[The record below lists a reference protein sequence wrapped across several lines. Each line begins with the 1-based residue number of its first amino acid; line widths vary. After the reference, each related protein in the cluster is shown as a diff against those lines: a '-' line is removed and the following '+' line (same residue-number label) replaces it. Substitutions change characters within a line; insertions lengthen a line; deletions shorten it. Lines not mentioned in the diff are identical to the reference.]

1 MEDGSP
7 PVACSLNQTNL
18 AERTA
23 RWQALTARALR
34 QTVPTSDGM
43 RLVFA
48 AGPGVVDELESL
60 AALERD
66 CCAFAA
72 WSVRADAGDVTLNV
86 TGDSEEA
93 VTAVRSLFPALGTF
107 RENAAP

>member
-18 AERTA
+18 AERTE

-34 QTVPTSDGM
+34 QTTHTSDGV

-48 AGPGVVDELESL
+48 AGPGVADELESL
-60 AALERD
+60 AAHERD

-72 WSVRADAGDVTLNV
+72 WSVRADADAATLDV
-86 TGDSEEA
+86 TGDSEAA

-107 RENAAP
+107 KENAAP

>member
-1 MEDGSP
+1 MEDESP

-23 RWQALTARALR
+23 RWQALAARALR
-34 QTVPTSDGM
+34 QAAPTRDGV

-48 AGPGVVDELESL
+48 AGPGVAAELESL
-60 AALERD
+60 AALERE

-72 WSVRADAGDVTLNV
+72 WSVHAGPAQVTLDVTA
-86 TGDSEEA
+86 GSEEA
-93 VTAVRSLFPALGTF
+93 VTAVRSLFPEIPTATP
-107 RENAAP
+107 NAAP

>member
-18 AERTA
+18 ADRAA
-23 RWQALTARALR
+23 RWQALAARALR
-34 QTVPTSDGM
+34 QAAPTQDGV

-48 AGPGVVDELESL
+48 PGPGVADELEAL
-60 AALERD
+60 VALERE

-72 WSVRADAGDVTLNV
+72 WSVHAAPGELTLDVTADA
-86 TGDSEEA
+86 EEA
-93 VTAVRSLFPALGTF
+93 VTAVRSLFPAL
-107 RENAAP
+107 R

>member
-18 AERTA
+18 ADRTA

-34 QTVPTSDGM
+34 QATPTQDGV
-43 RLVFA
+43 RLVFTP
-48 AGPGVVDELESL
+48 GPGVAAELEAL
-60 AALERD
+60 AALERE

-72 WSVRADAGDVTLNV
+72 WSVHAGPAHVTLEV
-86 TGDSEEA
+86 TAGSEEG
-93 VTAVRSLFPALGTF
+93 VTAVRSLFPAL
-107 RENAAP
+107 R